1 MHFLLLQGV
10 GSELCQES
18 FEAGSRLSLPLCHYG
33 ADNVKCLCHLLGE
46 ILISPANFFFRRRK
60 SFFASG
66 IFFADKKYFRQ
77 RKKFCRRKKNFAGEN
92 RFSPAKKNF
101 AGEIRISP
109 AKKKIAYLKVHGFFY
124 IIMDTSQ
131 TKLNQD

>member
-1 MHFLLLQGV
+1 MEV
-10 GSELCQES
+10 
-18 FEAGSRLSLPLCHYG
+18 RL
-33 ADNVKCLCHLLGE
+33 CLCHLLGE

-77 RKKFCRRKKNFAGEN
+77 RKKFCRRKLNFAGEN

-131 TKLNQD
+131 TKLN